1 MSLAI
6 AMKKE
11 DVTHKGIIT
20 QVGPHTLTIMT
31 SDDCKCD
38 GCAVAVMCNGK
49 DKESELI
56 TIETSDAYR
65 FQNGDHVVV
74 TATSSS
80 TLLATWW
87 ALILPTV
94 IFVGL
99 ILGFR
104 IGYPEIGG
112 WSIAIG
118 FAGLGLYDLCL
129 FLFRKGLANKIK
141 WKVEK
146 E

>member
-1 MSLAI
+1 
-6 AMKKE
+6 MKKE

-20 QVGPHTLTIMT
+20 QVGPHTLTINT
-31 SDDCKCD
+31 SDDCRCD

-49 DKESELI
+49 DKETEMI
-56 TIETSDAYR
+56 TIDVHDAYR
-65 FQNGDHVVV
+65 FQKGEHVVV
-74 TATSSS
+74 TATSGS
-80 TLLATWW
+80 TLIATWW
-87 ALILPTV
+87 ALILPTL

-104 IGYPEIGG
+104 IGTPEIGG

-118 FAGLGLYDLCL
+118 FAGLGMYDL
-129 FLFRKGLANKIK
+129 FLYFFRKRLSHKIK